1 MPAVAGSVHF
11 EQLQPRC
18 SVHQKRSGRREDGV
32 IQVRCRL
39 CFIHISVTLGLGDP
53 LNCDEF
59 WCYSAD
65 STRGV
70 CWCPSQSRGLINSI
84 LPITVSISPGLWMI
98 IKKKQPN
105 VREKMVIY
113 SQVASSVYGLHAH
126 KHTRTHTCTYALSH
140 TPVTSGYTV
149 RGCAWGSCFVSPVQT
164 DDWSGRLSGSSNQEW
179 KWSYDSL

>member
-1 MPAVAGSVHF
+1 MLYSHLCDLGTWRSIKLWWVLMLFCWLNQRCVLVPLS
-11 EQLQPRC
+11 EQRP
-18 SVHQKRSGRREDGV
+18 HK
-32 IQVRCRL
+32 
-39 CFIHISVTLGLGDP
+39 
-53 LNCDEF
+53 LN
-59 WCYSAD
+59 SAYHCINI
-65 STRGV
+65 TRIMNG
-70 CWCPSQSRGLINSI
+70 N
-84 LPITVSISPGLWMI
+84 
-98 IKKKQPN
+98 KKKQPH